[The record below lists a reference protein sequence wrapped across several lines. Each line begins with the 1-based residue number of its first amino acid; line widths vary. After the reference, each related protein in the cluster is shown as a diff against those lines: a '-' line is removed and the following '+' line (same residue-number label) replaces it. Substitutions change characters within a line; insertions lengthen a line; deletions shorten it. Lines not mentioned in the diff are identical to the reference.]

1 MVGSWCPRCP
11 SPAADS
17 AMASVLVIDGVDSSV
32 VDVVMMK
39 KGVNIGLNDEE
50 ASPEVLELD
59 EEDEDEDN
67 ERREPNEQDVREG
80 AVVEKR

>member
-1 MVGSWCPRCP
+1 M
-11 SPAADS
+11 
-17 AMASVLVIDGVDSSV
+17 
-32 VDVVMMK
+32 DV
-39 KGVNIGLNDEE
+39 GLNDEE

>member
-1 MVGSWCPRCP
+1 MVEE
-11 SPAADS
+11 
-17 AMASVLVIDGVDSSV
+17 GVDV
-32 VDVVMMK
+32 R
-39 KGVNIGLNDEE
+39 LNDEE

-80 AVVEKR
+80 VVVERR

>member
-1 MVGSWCPRCP
+1 MDVGL
-11 SPAADS
+11 DE
-17 AMASVLVIDGVDSSV
+17 
-32 VDVVMMK
+32 
-39 KGVNIGLNDEE
+39 EE
-50 ASPEVLELD
+50 ASPEVLESD